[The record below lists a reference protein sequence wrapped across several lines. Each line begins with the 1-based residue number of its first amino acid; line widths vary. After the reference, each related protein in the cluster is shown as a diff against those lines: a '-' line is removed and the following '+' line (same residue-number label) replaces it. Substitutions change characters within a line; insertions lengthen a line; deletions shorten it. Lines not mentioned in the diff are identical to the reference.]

1 MGNSAVEEAAFQR
14 TGGSDRVGG
23 FLKMWKMNISLE
35 GFLPRD
41 TNGALH

>member
-23 FLKMWKMNISLE
+23 FFEDVEDK
-35 GFLPRD
+35 
-41 TNGALH
+41 H